1 MSNNRR
7 SVGKYISILYR
18 YAQSYITVHLKP
30 LGIGSGQYMFL
41 VALYKNDGFSQ
52 VQLSQSLMIDKAT
65 TARAIRKLEEA
76 GYVTRQENTVD
87 RRAYG
92 VFLTQKAKDIEH
104 TLFQT
109 LSSMTDIFVADLSEP
124 EKQQL
129 FVVLEKMINSIKS
142 HMQTKDLSVNGDNHA
157 KHKYDAN

>member
-1 MSNNRR
+1 MSSNRR

-18 YAQSYITVHLKP
+18 YAQSYIATHLKP

-41 VALYKNDGFSQ
+41 VALYKNDGYSQ
-52 VQLSQSLMIDKAT
+52 EQLSQSLMIDKAT

-76 GYVTRQENTVD
+76 GYVTRQENPAD

-92 VFLTQKAKDIEH
+92 VFLTQKAKQIEH

-129 FVVLEKMINSIKS
+129 FVALEKMTNSIKS
-142 HMQTKDLSVNGDNHA
+142 HMQTKNLSLNGDNNA